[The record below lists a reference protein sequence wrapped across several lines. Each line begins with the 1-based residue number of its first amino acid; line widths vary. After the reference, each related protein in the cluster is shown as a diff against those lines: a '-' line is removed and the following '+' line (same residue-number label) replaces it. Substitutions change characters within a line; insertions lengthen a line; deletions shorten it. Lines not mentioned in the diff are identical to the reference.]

1 MTIQAL
7 QQHLN
12 IYLAQWIQKGEFNF
26 SLAEPRQ
33 LIKSTKEIE
42 QKFGELANKQPDKNT
57 ILNAVEKLEREGVN
71 SLSRREWR
79 HIAWGL
85 CWSFPQRPQKL
96 VFLAAG
102 AHYLNVLRSKDK
114 EFICR
119 LYPILLFSYF
129 SLDKKEFAQNHQS
142 FLVLRDLL
150 ASNFNS
156 FYQSKKIP
164 TQLMQTLN
172 EHQELLKKEPTKK
185 IAMLFIDDVDEQK
198 IPALTKILNIPN
210 RECWFWYELMKSAI
224 QNITLLSD
232 DIFKEKIHRFL
243 NILEKNPIYTDA
255 IIIALLERY
264 ATAKFREQADEH
276 LKKVALDKWGTPQ
289 FDDSIKWQK
298 VKPDTK
304 QMVAQWFV
312 RADLEAFFRLFS
324 YQADEDRFNFWIRY
338 LKQIKTSLLFFGS
351 GSIHSN
357 QFQQRKFLEQNK
369 GRYSELK
376 GSKSSTNAFM
386 IQIGN
391 MYIVEFSETGNACY
405 FHHSKPPLGIN
416 TITEQSVLKSRK
428 VRESGNALSHI
439 PPSPAWEKK
448 FHGYL
453 KEFGV
458 FPDSTV
464 YRK

>member
-1 MTIQAL
+1 MTIQTL
-7 QQHLN
+7 QQQLN
-12 IYLAQWIQKGEFNF
+12 SYLAQWMHKGEFNF

-42 QKFGELANKQPDKNT
+42 QKFGEIANKQPDKNT
-57 ILNAVEKLEREGVN
+57 ILNAVEKLEREGVK

-85 CWSFPQRPQKL
+85 CWGFPQRPQKL
-96 VFLAAG
+96 IFLAAG
-102 AHYLNVLRSKDK
+102 AQYLNVLSSKDK

-119 LYPILLFSYF
+119 LYPTLLFSYF

-150 ASNFNS
+150 ASNFNV

-172 EHQELLKKEPTKK
+172 EHQELLQKEPMRK
-185 IAMLFIDDVDEQK
+185 ITTLFIDDVDEQK
-198 IPALTKILNIPN
+198 VSSLTKILNIPN
-210 RECWFWYELMKSAI
+210 RDCWFWYELMKSAI
-224 QNITLLSD
+224 QNIAPLSD
-232 DIFKEKIHRFL
+232 DIFKDKIHRFL

-255 IIIALLERY
+255 ILIALLERY

-276 LKKVALDKWGTPQ
+276 LKKIVLDKWGTPQ

-312 RADLEAFFRLFS
+312 KADLEAFFNLFTQ
-324 YQADEDRFNFWIRY
+324 QADKDRFNFWVRY
-338 LKQIKTSLLFFGS
+338 LKQIKTSQLFFGKDS
-351 GSIHSN
+351 YHSRKA
-357 QFQQRKFLEQNK
+357 QQRKFLEQNK
-369 GRYSELK
+369 ERYNYLS
-376 GSKSSTNAFM
+376 GAKSSTNAFM

-405 FHHSKPPLGIN
+405 FYQSQPSGIGL
-416 TITEQSVLKSRK
+416 TTELSILKNKYS
-428 VRESGNALSHI
+428 SSFNDALSHNQG
-439 PPSPAWEKK
+439 WENRFTQK
-448 FHGYL
+448 L
-453 KEFGV
+453 QEFGI
-458 FPDSTV
+458 FSDSAV